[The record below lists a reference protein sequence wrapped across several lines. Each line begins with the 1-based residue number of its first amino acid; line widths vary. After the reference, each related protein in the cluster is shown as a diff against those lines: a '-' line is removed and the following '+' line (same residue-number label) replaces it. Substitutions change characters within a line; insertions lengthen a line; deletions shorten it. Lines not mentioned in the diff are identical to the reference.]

1 MRISRIPQQESTQDR
16 QWRLFAK
23 HPLDLFP
30 LFRRWAPSRF
40 RSYIYTALICFIVI
54 TVIVI
59 INVAFGHWPSLQ
71 QIKQYAVIATCIGFS
86 QQLIFN
92 VFEALT
98 ERLHIRRQTVLGAIS
113 IVVAP
118 MLGLYIGFAIAAL
131 ILGSAQWFSWLF
143 SASSLISNSFIVSVV
158 ALFLWYS
165 TSNSEKLHAAQLAE
179 SEANA
184 REAAAK
190 RDAVNA
196 ELKALRAQVEPH
208 FLYNTLANVVSL
220 IDRDPPQAKRM
231 TERLIGYMRH
241 TLDASRRDNATVAD
255 ELAIIGD
262 YLAILRLRMGERL
275 NYAIVADD
283 ATRALPLPPML
294 LQPLIEN
301 AVKHGLEPKI
311 DGGQIYVHASTQDSE
326 LRLVIEDSGL
336 GFGTSTDTA
345 GAGTGLANVRA
356 RLAALYGESARL
368 EIESGILE
376 SDDNSNFA
384 EPKRVVSTRIKITIP
399 LGF

>member
-1 MRISRIPQQESTQDR
+1 MLPSEKTTDR
-16 QWRLFAK
+16 NWRLFAK
-23 HPLDLFP
+23 HPLDVFP
-30 LFRRWAPSRF
+30 LFRAWAPSRL
-40 RSYIYTALICFIVI
+40 RSYVYTALICFVVVA
-54 TVIVI
+54 VIVI
-59 INVAFGHWPSLQ
+59 INAALGHWPSPQRL
-71 QIKQYAVIATCIGFS
+71 KHYAVIAVCIGFS
-86 QQLIFN
+86 QQLVFN
-92 VFEALT
+92 VFGALT
-98 ERLHIRRQTVLGAIS
+98 ERLHIRRQTVFGVLS
-113 IVVAP
+113 VVVAP

-131 ILGSAQWFSWLF
+131 VLGTGQWFNWLF

-158 ALFLWYS
+158 ALFLWYG

-179 SEANA
+179 SEAKV

-190 RDAVNA
+190 RDAMNA

-241 TLDASRRDNATVAD
+241 TLDASRRDNTTVAD

-262 YLAILRLRMGERL
+262 YLEILRLRMGERL
-275 NYAIVADD
+275 RYTIVADD
-283 ATRALPLPPML
+283 ATRALPLTPML

-311 DGGQIYVHASTQDSE
+311 DGGYVSVHASIQGSE
-326 LRLVIEDSGL
+326 LCIVIEDSGL
-336 GFGTSTDTA
+336 GFGAATDTA

-356 RLAALYGESARL
+356 RLVAVYGESARL
-368 EIESGILE
+368 EIESANVDKSE
-376 SDDNSNFA
+376 SNEFT
-384 EPKRVVSTRIKITIP
+384 EPRNVVGTRAAIKIP
-399 LGF
+399 LII

>member
-1 MRISRIPQQESTQDR
+1 
-16 QWRLFAK
+16 
-23 HPLDLFP
+23 
-30 LFRRWAPSRF
+30 
-40 RSYIYTALICFIVI
+40 
-54 TVIVI
+54 
-59 INVAFGHWPSLQ
+59 
-71 QIKQYAVIATCIGFS
+71 
-86 QQLIFN
+86 
-92 VFEALT
+92 
-98 ERLHIRRQTVLGAIS
+98 
-113 IVVAP
+113 
-118 MLGLYIGFAIAAL
+118 
-131 ILGSAQWFSWLF
+131 
-143 SASSLISNSFIVSVV
+143 
-158 ALFLWYS
+158 
-165 TSNSEKLHAAQLAE
+165 
-179 SEANA
+179 
-184 REAAAK
+184 
-190 RDAVNA
+190 
-196 ELKALRAQVEPH
+196 
-208 FLYNTLANVVSL
+208 VVSL

-262 YLAILRLRMGERL
+262 YLEILRLRMGERL

-311 DGGQIYVHASTQDSE
+311 DGGHIHVRARTQDSE
-326 LRLVIEDSGL
+326 LLLVIEDSGL
-336 GFGTSTDTA
+336 GFGASADTA

-376 SDDNSNFA
+376 SDNKSNFV